1 MEAFTIIPPASP
13 LAPFVKHYWL
23 LKTVGISDA
32 VARTVPTGMMNL
44 IFHRGTRLLS
54 VHENQLHPRAFLS
67 GQEKT
72 FADLK
77 YEGEINMISVV
88 FRSVGVRAFFRFPID
103 RVTGL
108 RATAGD
114 LEDKEFLILENE
126 LTSTGDDA
134 ECIRL
139 IEQFLLKR
147 LTLLA
152 EHNLKRIEASLR
164 LIHSGETD
172 VVQLADAACLSTKQF
187 GRIFSEYIG
196 TTPKEFSRIIR
207 FQRALHILGNS
218 PKTPFTALAYECS
231 YFDQSH
237 MIKEFKTLSGYTP
250 GEYLA
255 ACPPHSDYFDN

>member
-1 MEAFTIIPPASP
+1 METFSILQPASP

-44 IFHRGTRLLS
+44 IFHRGARLLS

-126 LTSTGDDA
+126 LTSTSDDA
-134 ECIRL
+134 ECIRQ
-139 IEQFLLKR
+139 IGR
-147 LTLLA
+147 
-152 EHNLKRIEASLR
+152 ASCR
-164 LIHSGETD
+164 ER
-172 VVQLADAACLSTKQF
+172 V
-187 GRIFSEYIG
+187 YI
-196 TTPKEFSRIIR
+196 
-207 FQRALHILGNS
+207 
-218 PKTPFTALAYECS
+218 
-231 YFDQSH
+231 
-237 MIKEFKTLSGYTP
+237 
-250 GEYLA
+250 
-255 ACPPHSDYFDN
+255 